1 MFNGDNLQVY
11 ENVDELYIKYKWS
24 RAAGLALGFFAAFW
38 NGFLLFWYGGALL
51 AGAPLL
57 FFLFPILHLIAGVF
71 IGHQALSM
79 LFNHTHITVSQ
90 GQLSIEHR
98 PIPAFK
104 GNKYYPTAEI
114 DQFYITQK
122 TGNKGSK
129 YYEFRCKMIDG
140 EDIKLIGNNGM
151 SVEKMKELEEK
162 LEHYIGIVDHPVKGE
177 YGRTASILP
186 EQKALLPR
194 RQRKTDLPETARF
207 AYSLRPNQQLI
218 INNENLTVR
227 HLTQFDWKDGNT
239 DKLIQLT
246 DELEKE
252 HLIYL
257 KQNKGI
263 ISAATERELNVLETQ
278 NIDFDTHQIPSKV
291 TINGEIYILEQL
303 LEGKSF
309 LSNIDGPAQ
318 ANVWIYK
325 SIDAQKYI
333 RVTESERL
341 LKWHEGTPLPMREM
355 LPAEYRTLDRTEG
368 YDQDDFV

>member
-1 MFNGDNLQVY
+1 MFNADNMQIY

-24 RAAGLALGFFAAFW
+24 RAAGFALGFFAAFW
-38 NGFLLFWYGGALL
+38 NLFLIGWYSAAWFG
-51 AGAPLL
+51 GAPLL
-57 FFLFPILHLIAGVF
+57 FFIFPILHLAAGIF

-104 GNKYYPTAEI
+104 GHKYYPTAEI
-114 DQFYITQK
+114 DQFYVIQK
-122 TGNKGSK
+122 TGNKGKK

-140 EDIKLIGNNGM
+140 KDIKLIGNNGM

-162 LEHYIGIVDHPVKGE
+162 LERYIGIEDYPVEGE
-177 YGRTASILP
+177 YGRTAPTFSN
-186 EQKALLPR
+186 QKIPLPR
-194 RQRKTDLPETARF
+194 RQRKADLPETARF
-207 AYSLRPNQQLI
+207 AYSLRPNQKMI
-218 INNENLTVR
+218 INNETLTVR

-246 DELEKE
+246 DEIEKE
-252 HLIYL
+252 QLIYL

-263 ISAATERELNVLETQ
+263 ISAAKERELNVLETQ
-278 NIDFDTHQIPSKV
+278 NIDFDIEKIPSKI
-291 TINGEIYILEQL
+291 TINEEIYVLEEL
-303 LEGKSF
+303 LEGRSF

-325 SIDAQKYI
+325 SLDGRNYI
-333 RVTESERL
+333 RITESERL
-341 LKWHEGTPLPMREM
+341 LKWHQGTAIPLREM
-355 LPAEYRTLDRTEG
+355 LPAEYRTLDRTER

>member
-1 MFNGDNLQVY
+1 MFNGDNLQIY

-24 RAAGLALGFFAAFW
+24 RAAGFALGFFAAFW
-38 NGFLLFWYGGALL
+38 NIFLIGWYIAAWTG
-51 AGAPLL
+51 GAPLP
-57 FFLFPILHLIAGVF
+57 FFLFPILHLAAGVF

-90 GQLSIEHR
+90 GQLSIEHQ

-104 GNKYYPTAEI
+104 GNTYYPTAEI
-114 DQFYITQK
+114 DQFYIIQK
-122 TGNKGSK
+122 TGNKGKK
-129 YYEFRCKMIDG
+129 YYEFRCKMVDG
-140 EDIKLIGNNGM
+140 KDVKLIGNNGM
-151 SVEKMKELEEK
+151 SVDKMKELEKK
-162 LEHYIGIVDHPVKGE
+162 LESYIGIADYPVKGE
-177 YGRTASILP
+177 YGRTAPTFSD
-186 EQKALLPR
+186 QKVLLPR
-194 RQRKTDLPETARF
+194 RQRKTDLPEVARF
-207 AYSLRPNQQLI
+207 AYSLRPNQKVI
-218 INNENLTVR
+218 INNESLTVR

-252 HLIYL
+252 YLIYL

-278 NIDFDTHQIPSKV
+278 DIDFDTHQIPSKI
-291 TINGEIYILEQL
+291 TISGEIYVLDQL
-303 LEGKSF
+303 MKGKSF

-325 SIDAQKYI
+325 SLDEQKYI

-341 LKWHEGTPLPMREM
+341 LKWHEGTPLPLREM